1 MSSDSAS
8 ERTLSERMEAIEQ
21 AVKDRP
27 DVPLDPKEPADFAG
41 DKAGVGRYILGFFLA
56 SFLGLWIVYWA
67 RYYGWRG
74 IWISLVV
81 FIISVVALVAFG
93 DAIGTCQEG
102 FQNGPQG
109 YGYYTCP

>member
-1 MSSDSAS
+1 MSSESAS

-41 DKAGVGRYILGFFLA
+41 DKAGVGRYILGFLLA

-74 IWISLVV
+74 IWISLVIAAV
-81 FIISVVALVAFG
+81 SIGILVASG
-93 DAIGTCQEG
+93 ELVGCQEG
-102 FQNGPQG
+102 FQDGPQG
-109 YGYYTCP
+109 YGYYTCN